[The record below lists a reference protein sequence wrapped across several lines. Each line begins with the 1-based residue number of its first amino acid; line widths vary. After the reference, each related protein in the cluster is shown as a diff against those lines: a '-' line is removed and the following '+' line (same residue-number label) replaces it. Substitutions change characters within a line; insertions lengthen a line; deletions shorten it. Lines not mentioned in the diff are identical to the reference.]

1 MGEVYRA
8 RDSRLGREVAIKV
21 LPAALSADPDRLRR
35 FEQEARAAGVLNH
48 PNILAVYDIG
58 THAGA
63 PYLVTELLEG
73 QTLRERL
80 AGGALP
86 HRKATDYGGQV
97 ARGLAAAHEKNIVH
111 RDLKPEN
118 LFVTRDGRVKILD
131 FGLAKLVLPEVP
143 EPGESQTET
152 QSTLT
157 ESGAILGTVG
167 YMSPEQIRG
176 ERTDPR
182 SDLFALGAVLYE
194 MLSGRRTFQ
203 GASNVEA
210 LNAILT
216 KDPPPFSEH
225 GQDVPAVLDKVVRRC
240 LEKNPGERFQS
251 ARDLAFQLE
260 TLSGLSGVSVAGA
273 TPSGKVTWRGKRT
286 RIAWA
291 AAGLLLVAVGL
302 IAYKKGGDSART
314 PPPSFRRLT
323 SRRGYVESARFAPDG
338 HTIVYSAAWE
348 GDSLRLFSTRTESP
362 ESSSLPLPSAV
373 LLSISSS
380 GEMALLLRPRDEYGG
395 AWFGTLARAAL
406 AGGAAREVAED
417 VTCADWAP
425 DGSSIAFARRVGRKF
440 RVEFPAGK
448 QIYETEGC
456 VTHLR
461 VSPGGDAVA
470 FLAHPFCG
478 VDDGWVVK
486 VDLGG
491 RVDTLSSK
499 WESVGGLAWSAK
511 RDEVWFSA
519 TKSGFERDL
528 YAVGT
533 SRRERLVT
541 RIGGGITIHDVSR
554 DGRVLLAR
562 ENRRLIIM
570 GLAPGETKER
580 DLSWLDWSLADDL
593 SNDGRTLLFT
603 EFGQGAGPHYA
614 VCMRKTDGSPVVRLG
629 EGGAIALSPDG
640 KWALS
645 HLDLTSQVML
655 LPTGPGEP
663 RPLPLGRIQTFNWAF
678 WFPDGRR
685 ILITGREAGHAVRC
699 WVEDLQGGD
708 PRPITPEGIDTPGPG
723 RPSPISPDSR
733 FLVGVDD
740 KHQYFLCPLDGG
752 PIQPIPGLV
761 PADLPIQWSTD
772 GRSLLVQRLGE
783 IPARVFRVDVTT
795 GQRVFWKEFA
805 PSDLAG
811 VRNLFVTRTSR
822 DGNSY
827 VYNYP
832 RQLYDLYL
840 VDGLQ

>member
-48 PNILAVYDIG
+48 PNILAVYDVG

-73 QTLRERL
+73 ETLRERL
-80 AGGALP
+80 ASGALP
-86 HRKATDYGGQV
+86 HRKATDYGVQV

-152 QSTLT
+152 QSALT

-167 YMSPEQIRG
+167 YMSPEQVRG

-194 MLSGRRTFQ
+194 MLSGRRAFE
-203 GASNVEA
+203 GASKVES

-216 KDPPPFSEH
+216 QDPPPLTEN
-225 GQDVPAVLDKVVRRC
+225 GRDVPPVLERVVRRC
-240 LEKNPGERFQS
+240 LERSPAERFQS

-260 TLSGLSGVSVAGA
+260 TLSGISGVSVAGA
-273 TPSGKVTWRGKRT
+273 TPSGKATWRGKRT

-291 AAGLLLVAVGL
+291 ATGLLLVAVGL
-302 IAYKKGGDSART
+302 IAYKKGGDSSRT

-323 SRRGYVESARFAPDG
+323 SRRGYLESARFAPDG
-338 HTIVYSAAWE
+338 HTIVYSAAWD

-362 ESSSLPLPSAV
+362 ESSSLPLPAAV

-380 GEMALLLRPRDEYGG
+380 GEMALLLHPKDEFV

-406 AGGAAREVAED
+406 AGGAPREVAED

-425 DGSSIAFARRVGRKF
+425 QGSSLALARRAGGKI
-440 RVEFPAGK
+440 RVEFPSGK

-456 VTHLR
+456 ITDLR
-461 VSPGGDAVA
+461 VSPRGNAIA
-470 FLAHPFCG
+470 FLEHPSCAG
-478 VDDGWVVK
+478 DDGAVVV

-491 RVDTLSSK
+491 KADTLSGLR
-499 WESVGGLAWSAK
+499 ESVGGLAWSAK
-511 RDEVWFSA
+511 GDEVWFSA
-519 TKSGFERDL
+519 ATSGFERDL
-528 YAVGT
+528 YAVRT
-533 SRRERLVT
+533 SGKERLVT
-541 RIGGGITIHDVSR
+541 RIGGGQRIHDISR

-562 ENRRLIIM
+562 ESHRYVIT
-570 GLAPGETKER
+570 GLAPGESQER
-580 DLSWLDWSLADDL
+580 DLSWLDWSISSDL
-593 SNDGRTLLFT
+593 SSDGRTLLFWET
-603 EFGQGAGPHYA
+603 GQGAGQKST
-614 VCMRKTDGSPVVRLG
+614 VCMRKTNGSPVVRLS
-629 EGGAIALSPDG
+629 EGGASALSPDG
-640 KWALS
+640 KWALMGGS
-645 HLDLTSQVML
+645 DGSQLIM
-655 LPTGPGEP
+655 LPTGSGEP
-663 RPLPLGRIQTFNWAF
+663 RNLPLGRIRTLNGAQ

-685 ILITGREAGHAVRC
+685 ILINGSENGHAVRC
-699 WVEDLQGGD
+699 WVEDVQGGD
-708 PRPITPEGIDTPGPG
+708 PHPITPEGVDLSGG
-723 RPSPISPDSR
+723 RLSCPISPDGR
-733 FLVGVDD
+733 FFIGVEAN
-740 KHQYFLCPLDGG
+740 QPTLYPVDGG
-752 PIQPIPGLV
+752 PPRLIPGLT
-761 PADLPIQWSTD
+761 PDDWPFHWSADARFLY
-772 GRSLLVQRLGE
+772 VQRLGE
-783 IPARVFRVDVTT
+783 IPAEVFRVDVAS
-795 GQRVFWKEFA
+795 GRRAFWKALA

-811 VRNLFVTRTSR
+811 VRAIFNIRMSL

-827 VYNYP
+827 VYTHT
-832 RQLYDLYL
+832 RQLHDLYL
-840 VDGLQ
+840 VEGLR